1 MGFLWEDNGIS
12 RDEFGFLRQEYGII
26 TEIPFSSSPNRK
38 KNRLSFEISTTIVPI
53 STPKPVANL

>member
-26 TEIPFSSSPNRK
+26 TEIPFFSSPNRK
-38 KNRLSFEISTTIVPI
+38 KKPI
-53 STPKPVANL
+53 EL